1 MKPIISH
8 CVYTKCYVQDYLDL
22 ATVEN
27 ENGLWGLVDLSS
39 GKELAPCKYQSI
51 SKFSGDYAVVSIDG
65 KYGSIDKTGKEII
78 KLQYDGMKI
87 FPNGSA
93 IVMLGNKMGFIDSS
107 GQTVV
112 DFGKYDVMETFLCVK
127 ENIHVKNNGK
137 HGALDMGGN
146 ELLPCIYDYISGNQ
160 DSYGEDCF
168 FYLTA
173 QSNDLYG
180 IFDTKG
186 NQIAP
191 VEYEKIKMQNGY
203 VVAMKDGCCAMF
215 DKEMNLILP
224 FDYSD
229 IAPQKD
235 ADIIDVKKGS
245 WGIADFKGNLLIS
258 PQYERIWWKESAV
271 HVTEYG
277 YPYDVKG
284 LLDHNGNRLI
294 PSAYHEL
301 SHLGGS
307 LYIAQRYKEPKSE
320 IWDVATGKIR
330 DCDFTIDFAHEG
342 FAIVKAGK
350 KYGLINDKGEISVP
364 IEYDKLEYMYLSRTL
379 IAGIAKKEGVIDLSN
394 KEIVPIK
401 YDKVKKSSYHSSDY
415 LFICNKKK
423 WGMLDLQTG
432 TETIPPTYTDIQDTK
447 VSLMVEHEKK
457 YGFIDFQGNPL
468 GDFVKV
474 VAEETVPKKEKKVK
488 TPKPVCKFEDAED
501 FKEGLAAV
509 QYKGKWGYIDTEGNI
524 IYPIVCDRVDTSF
537 MNGHA
542 RVECNGRR
550 IVINRKG
557 EQVDDYCNWS
567 SLNEGPHL
575 EGLYKDG
582 KRGYQDHEGN
592 VVLAPIYDKVGEF
605 TLPFDTE
612 YFIVKMGDYWGGV
625 NRKGEVI
632 LPFEYEKYYRD
643 KSGMYSLRKDD
654 RLAIADEKMNV
665 LTPHIYDRIDF
676 HESGL
681 ILVRIGD
688 LRRDIPDDYQFGLYG
703 PTEYDTYEKFGTLN
717 FKGEE
722 AAPVIYGGARLYPN
736 GYMVARKNGLYGII
750 APDGSVSCPFTF
762 EKIGDIDCETGLA
775 VAEQIGKYGFIDL
788 TGKTIIPFQY
798 DYAGS
803 FVLGFAR
810 VGNSGSFGAIDP
822 TGELAAPM
830 AYDGILCYKEVDFI
844 SKELKLVSF
853 LLNDKYG
860 LYDLANKK
868 ELLPPIYSEIRSYKD
883 GRIRVRVRN
892 KWGFVDIDGNP
903 IIVNL
908 E

>member
-245 WGIADFKGNLLIS
+245 WGIADFKGNLLIA
-258 PQYERIWWKESAV
+258 PKYEGIWWKESAV

-307 LYIAQRYKEPKSE
+307 LYIAQR
-320 IWDVATGKIR
+320 
-330 DCDFTIDFAHEG
+330 
-342 FAIVKAGK
+342 
-350 KYGLINDKGEISVP
+350 
-364 IEYDKLEYMYLSRTL
+364 
-379 IAGIAKKEGVIDLSN
+379 
-394 KEIVPIK
+394 
-401 YDKVKKSSYHSSDY
+401 
-415 LFICNKKK
+415 
-423 WGMLDLQTG
+423 
-432 TETIPPTYTDIQDTK
+432 
-447 VSLMVEHEKK
+447 
-457 YGFIDFQGNPL
+457 
-468 GDFVKV
+468 
-474 VAEETVPKKEKKVK
+474 
-488 TPKPVCKFEDAED
+488 
-501 FKEGLAAV
+501 
-509 QYKGKWGYIDTEGNI
+509 
-524 IYPIVCDRVDTSF
+524 
-537 MNGHA
+537 
-542 RVECNGRR
+542 
-550 IVINRKG
+550 
-557 EQVDDYCNWS
+557 
-567 SLNEGPHL
+567 
-575 EGLYKDG
+575 
-582 KRGYQDHEGN
+582 
-592 VVLAPIYDKVGEF
+592 
-605 TLPFDTE
+605 
-612 YFIVKMGDYWGGV
+612 
-625 NRKGEVI
+625 
-632 LPFEYEKYYRD
+632 
-643 KSGMYSLRKDD
+643 
-654 RLAIADEKMNV
+654 
-665 LTPHIYDRIDF
+665 
-676 HESGL
+676 
-681 ILVRIGD
+681 
-688 LRRDIPDDYQFGLYG
+688 
-703 PTEYDTYEKFGTLN
+703 
-717 FKGEE
+717 
-722 AAPVIYGGARLYPN
+722 
-736 GYMVARKNGLYGII
+736 
-750 APDGSVSCPFTF
+750 
-762 EKIGDIDCETGLA
+762 
-775 VAEQIGKYGFIDL
+775 
-788 TGKTIIPFQY
+788 
-798 DYAGS
+798 
-803 FVLGFAR
+803 
-810 VGNSGSFGAIDP
+810 
-822 TGELAAPM
+822 
-830 AYDGILCYKEVDFI
+830 
-844 SKELKLVSF
+844 
-853 LLNDKYG
+853 
-860 LYDLANKK
+860 
-868 ELLPPIYSEIRSYKD
+868 
-883 GRIRVRVRN
+883 
-892 KWGFVDIDGNP
+892 
-903 IIVNL
+903 
-908 E
+908 